1 MAPDWIVETML
12 KRSSVSR
19 SLTRIF
25 LVLALAGLAGCGAGP
40 TAIAP
45 APPSAVPSPTEVAG
59 AWSGTTRAI
68 PCDVLA
74 SAGRC
79 NAVNNITI
87 TLNQSGSQ
95 LTGKYTCATGNM
107 ICRHGGADDSGDI
120 DSGSISGNQFN
131 LSVII
136 PADVSNCYYHGAT
149 TSATEA
155 NGVYMC
161 YQGGMQ
167 VEQGVWNLSRA
178 AAE

>member
-1 MAPDWIVETML
+1 VNG
-12 KRSSVSR
+12 
-19 SLTRIF
+19 SLTRVF
-25 LVLALAGLAGCGAGP
+25 LVLVLAGVAGCGTGP
-40 TAIAP
+40 VTIFP
-45 APPSAVPSPTEVAG
+45 ASPSAVPSPTEVAG
-59 AWSGTTRAI
+59 AWSGTTRAM

-79 NAVNNITI
+79 NAVNNISF

-95 LTGKYTCATGNM
+95 LTGKYTCAAGNM

-136 PADVSNCYYHGAT
+136 QADVSNCYYHGAT

-155 NGVYMC
+155 DGVYIC
-161 YQGGMQ
+161 YQDGRQ
-167 VEQGVWNLSRA
+167 VEQGVWNLSRT